1 MMLKLQPYQYSP
13 DIPTKPQS
21 RPVDDLFSAAYD
33 ELRRLAKSV
42 RRDNPSATLNPTAL
56 VNEAWLK
63 LVNSSDFE
71 PNSAAHIKGIAA
83 RAMRQV
89 LVDAARRRNASKRG
103 GEPLVTFDES
113 LEGSSS
119 GGRDVLALND
129 VLEELESIE
138 PRQAKVVEYRYF
150 GGYSVAE
157 TAELL
162 GVCELTVNRDWKVAR
177 AWLKGRLQQQNKL

>member
-1 MMLKLQPYQYSP
+1 M
-13 DIPTKPQS
+13 
-21 RPVDDLFSAAYD
+21 
-33 ELRRLAKSV
+33 
-42 RRDNPSATLNPTAL
+42 
-56 VNEAWLK
+56 
-63 LVNSSDFE
+63 NSSDFE
-71 PNSAAHIKGIAA
+71 PSSEAHIKGVAA

-103 GEPLVTFDES
+103 GDNDLLVALDES
-113 LEGSSS
+113 LEGSSC
-119 GGRDVLALND
+119 GGKDVLALND
-129 VLEELESIE
+129 VLEELEVIE

-177 AWLKGRLQQQNKL
+177 AWLKGRLQQQKKP